1 MFSVPVPFCVL
12 KLSWVERHPSKIKAC
27 KDVFSLVFMYWAYHN
42 KGKKVL
48 VNKNIWVQCNVK

>member
-1 MFSVPVPFCVL
+1 MFSVPFCVL